1 MVEQVQRSGLSPVN
15 PDEESFPMSS
25 DRTAVLYRMI
35 LPDHTCPYGVRAK
48 ELLEQAGFDVD
59 DRILRNREE
68 VEDFKADQGVATTP
82 QVFIDGERI
91 GGSTE
96 LEQYLVENRAL

>member
-1 MVEQVQRSGLSPVN
+1 
-15 PDEESFPMSS
+15 MSS
-25 DRTAVLYRMI
+25 DRTAILFRMI

-48 ELLEQAGFDVD
+48 ELLEQAGFEVD
-59 DRILRNREE
+59 DRILSSRQETE
-68 VEDFKADQGVATTP
+68 AFKADQGVATTP

-96 LEQYLVENRAL
+96 VERYLVESGAA